1 MTPSHRISLFSET
14 HVGSGDRAVS
24 SADTPDML
32 ANIYDDSADD
42 LNALEMTLKLPADAP
57 DMLANIYDDS
67 ADELKALEMTLKLPA
82 DAPVSLAEAHDD
94 SADELKA
101 LEMTLKCWRTH
112 PFRWRRHTMTL
123 RTS

>member
-1 MTPSHRISLFSET
+1 
-14 HVGSGDRAVS
+14 
-24 SADTPDML
+24 ML

-67 ADELKALEMTLKLPA
+67 ADELKASEK
-82 DAPVSLAEAHDD
+82 
-94 SADELKA
+94 
-101 LEMTLKCWRTH
+101 TLKCWRTH

-123 RTS
+123 RTSCKH